1 MVLSNRVESAYDTA
15 FKGSL
20 NERST
25 EEVGS
30 MPEVIEA
37 IYEQGVF
44 KPLQELEIREG
55 QHVRLV
61 VETGEGTTSE
71 EMLALAAQVY
81 EGLAPEEVD
90 AVEAIACHRGD
101 FFGDSA
107 S

>member
-1 MVLSNRVESAYDTA
+1 
-15 FKGSL
+15 
-20 NERST
+20 
-25 EEVGS
+25 

-37 IYEQGVF
+37 IYEKGVF
-44 KPLQELEIREG
+44 KPLQELEIPEG
-55 QHVRLV
+55 QRVRLV
-61 VETGEGTTSE
+61 VETAAGTTSD

-90 AVEAIACHRGD
+90 AVEDIACQRDD